1 MWTFKPI
8 FKTTIWGGERIAP
21 FKGIEIEKKNIG
33 ESWEISG
40 VEGDESIVANG
51 HDAGKTITQL
61 IDKYGTSLL
70 GERNYKKYGDRFPL
84 LIKFIDAREDLSVQ
98 VHPDDKLAH
107 ERGKKSGKIEMWYVL
122 GAEPG
127 ARVANGFNR
136 QVEPGDYRRL
146 VETGEILDVLNF
158 NDIHPGDTFFIPA
171 GRVHTIGKGAFV
183 AEIQQTS
190 DVTYRLYDYKRKDKD
205 GKERELHTDLAF
217 DAINFNDTEGR
228 SVAYTPHPDIPVN
241 LVTSP
246 FFTTNLLQIDEKV
259 LRDYSEFDTFVVII
273 AAEGEASLVCGNE
286 TLEIRR
292 GTSVLIPA
300 SAKGLSIVPKGKFTA
315 IETYIK

>member
-1 MWTFKPI
+1 M
-8 FKTTIWGGERIAP
+8 
-21 FKGIEIEKKNIG
+21 
-33 ESWEISG
+33 
-40 VEGDESIVANG
+40 
-51 HDAGKTITQL
+51 
-61 IDKYGTSLL
+61 
-70 GERNYKKYGDRFPL
+70 
-84 LIKFIDAREDLSVQ
+84 
-98 VHPDDKLAH
+98 
-107 ERGKKSGKIEMWYVL
+107 
-122 GAEPG
+122 
-127 ARVANGFNR
+127 
-136 QVEPGDYRRL
+136 
-146 VETGEILDVLNF
+146 ETGEIMDVLNF

-171 GRVHTIGKGAFV
+171 GRVHAIGKGAFV

>member
-1 MWTFKPI
+1 MC
-8 FKTTIWGGERIAP
+8 
-21 FKGIEIEKKNIG
+21 
-33 ESWEISG
+33 S
-40 VEGDESIVANG
+40 
-51 HDAGKTITQL
+51 
-61 IDKYGTSLL
+61 
-70 GERNYKKYGDRFPL
+70 
-84 LIKFIDAREDLSVQ
+84 
-98 VHPDDKLAH
+98 
-107 ERGKKSGKIEMWYVL
+107 
-122 GAEPG
+122 EPG

-136 QVEPGDYRRL
+136 QVETGDYRRL
-146 VETGEILDVLNF
+146 VETGEIMDVLNF

-171 GRVHTIGKGAFV
+171 GRVHAIGKGAFV